1 MILRL
6 RTVGETADALQ
17 VRFEVAD
24 TGIGIEADARARLFR
39 SFEQADNSMTRKY
52 GGTGLGLAICKRLV
66 GLMGGEIDVASTPG
80 AGSRFWFVVPL
91 RKTETAAV
99 PPAPTPAALG
109 AEQRLQTEYAGT
121 RVLLADD
128 EPMTQEISRAL
139 LEAIGFVVD
148 AAEDGQQAL
157 EMARQRPYALIL
169 MDMQMPVLNGVDS
182 TRAIR
187 ADSLNRDTPIL
198 GMTANAFEEDRQSC
212 LDAGMNVHLSKP
224 VAPDMLYETLLG
236 WLERRGK
243 RSAGDAG
250 EVLADQ
256 RIAFRH
262 GRDRD
267 SIAG

>member
-1 MILRL
+1 
-6 RTVGETADALQ
+6 
-17 VRFEVAD
+17 
-24 TGIGIEADARARLFR
+24 
-39 SFEQADNSMTRKY
+39 
-52 GGTGLGLAICKRLV
+52 
-66 GLMGGEIDVASTPG
+66 
-80 AGSRFWFVVPL
+80 
-91 RKTETAAV
+91 
-99 PPAPTPAALG
+99 
-109 AEQRLQTEYAGT
+109 
-121 RVLLADD
+121 VLLADD

-157 EMARQRPYALIL
+157 EMARQSPYALIL

-198 GMTANAFEEDRQSC
+198 GMTANAFAEDRQAC